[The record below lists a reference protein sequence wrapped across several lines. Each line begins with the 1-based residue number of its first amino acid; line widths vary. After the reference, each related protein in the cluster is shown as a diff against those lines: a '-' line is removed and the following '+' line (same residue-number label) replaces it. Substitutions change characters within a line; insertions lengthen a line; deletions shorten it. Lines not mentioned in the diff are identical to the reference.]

1 LFEIAEH
8 VAKMTGLDPE
18 QIRTALAGKATP
30 AHENANIIRAKVTD
44 AILSSGKVV
53 RDAALQVLTNHDP
66 KAAGDWLVEITKG
79 EQAKVLK
86 ELGGVP
92 LYDTHILSLIESKNH
107 ELSGEATCNMASRAL
122 SVGTT
127 TRPGSYRHELGHAI
141 RSAWGGK
148 SWTGKTAMTA
158 AAAKEFEIVQEK
170 LKADPSGIKTKL
182 THEEYETKYGVAGR
196 RSLDNWEE
204 NVAEHYRLYHR
215 EIYRDLHEGGNGKHL
230 AQYRERHPGWAKI
243 WDAHYTAALLGH
255 GG

>member
-1 LFEIAEH
+1 
-8 VAKMTGLDPE
+8 
-18 QIRTALAGKATP
+18 
-30 AHENANIIRAKVTD
+30 
-44 AILSSGKVV
+44 
-53 RDAALQVLTNHDP
+53 
-66 KAAGDWLVEITKG
+66 
-79 EQAKVLK
+79 
-86 ELGGVP
+86 
-92 LYDTHILSLIESKNH
+92 
-107 ELSGEATCNMASRAL
+107 
-122 SVGTT
+122 
-127 TRPGSYRHELGHAI
+127 
-141 RSAWGGK
+141 
-148 SWTGKTAMTA
+148 MTA